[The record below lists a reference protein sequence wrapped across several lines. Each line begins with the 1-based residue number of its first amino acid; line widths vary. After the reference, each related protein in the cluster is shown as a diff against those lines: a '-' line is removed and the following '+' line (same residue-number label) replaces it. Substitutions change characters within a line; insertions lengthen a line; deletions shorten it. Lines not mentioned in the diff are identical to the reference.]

1 MHWDHHSY
9 QPRFYS
15 TMEGQSRLDHIV
27 WTSWHRQLENNMCFC
42 PYSLFCY
49 FMLYISFWH
58 FSLCVDSIYLFCA
71 LFVCSFIYSKH
82 QMSFFSCFRTHVRN
96 EKTRW
101 SVLPWPGWSV
111 WVQEYSTFCHA
122 GMILIGRCC
131 VICHVK
137 WFYFEQDWKLMTEQ
151 FFNHKSTTHTHTSVF
166 SITKLR
172 HPAKHWWGWPFYF
185 EIMKNTYN

>member
-1 MHWDHHSY
+1 MLIKHVYWN
-9 QPRFYS
+9 
-15 TMEGQSRLDHIV
+15 IV
-27 WTSWHRQLENNMCFC
+27 SIITLLAMS
-42 PYSLFCY
+42 FCY
-49 FMLYISFWH
+49 FLLYISFWH
-58 FSLCVDSIYLFCA
+58 LSLCVDSVYLFCA

-82 QMSFFSCFRTHVRN
+82 QLSFLSCSRTHVRT
-96 EKTRW
+96 EKTRC
-101 SVLPWPGWSV
+101 SVLPWLGCSV

-122 GMILIGRCC
+122 GVILIGRCC
-131 VICHVK
+131 AICHVE

-151 FFNHKSTTHTHTSVF
+151 FFNHKSTAHTHTHTNTSAF